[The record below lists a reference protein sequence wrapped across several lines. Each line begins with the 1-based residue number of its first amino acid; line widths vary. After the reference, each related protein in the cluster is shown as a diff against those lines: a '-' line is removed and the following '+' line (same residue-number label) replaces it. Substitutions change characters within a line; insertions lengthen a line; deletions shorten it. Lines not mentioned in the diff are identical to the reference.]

1 MDKEKF
7 SMWLQDQLAQREWTQ
22 AELARRSGVSTGQI
36 ARLMTG
42 ERGVGEQSVVAIAQ
56 ALKLP
61 PAQVFE
67 AAGILPS
74 KSLKDRLTEALELI
88 FESLPEEEKDNVLE
102 FAKHRQQIYEKK
114 HTTQPHKT
122 PKSTKQ

>member
-7 SMWLQDQLAQREWTQ
+7 SKWLQDQLNQREWTQ

-42 ERGVGEQSVVAIAQ
+42 ERGVGEQSVIAIAQ
-56 ALKLP
+56 ALILP

-67 AAGILPS
+67 AAGILPP
-74 KSLKDRLTEALELI
+74 KAAKDGLIELLENI
-88 FESLPEEEKDNVLE
+88 FERLPDEEKINVLE
-102 FAKHRQQIYEKK
+102 FAKHRQELMKKKKNEKK
-114 HTTQPHKT
+114 S
-122 PKSTKQ
+122 STNTATAR